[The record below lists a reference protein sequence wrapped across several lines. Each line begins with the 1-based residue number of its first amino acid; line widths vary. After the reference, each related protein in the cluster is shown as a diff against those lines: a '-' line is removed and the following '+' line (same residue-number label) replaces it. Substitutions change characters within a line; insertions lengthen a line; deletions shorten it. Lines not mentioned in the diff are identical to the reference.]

1 MNDKKTKPKVS
12 ACLISYNLENLVAGA
27 IDGAL
32 MQKLDYPYE
41 IVIGD
46 DVSKDGTREIL
57 LDYQKKY
64 PDKIRVILNEK
75 NLGVAG
81 NLISTINACRGE
93 YVAFCDGDDY
103 WTDPLKLQIQ
113 VDELEKHPECDISF
127 HPAVIKYM
135 DGSRPDGGKAYY
147 GKGIKIFDTRKNI
160 LIGGSFCPTASL
172 VFHKKVLDEL
182 VKFHTDLRSS
192 SDYFLEIFG
201 SLRGGLLYV
210 GRYMS
215 VYRFAVSGSFT
226 AQNKKFGYTIEHT
239 KETEFM
245 LRKLDKYLNYKFT
258 KEINYKIT
266 LTNYTVWRQF
276 IKLNKKDLDDYENIK
291 KEMSGLKMNKTIL
304 AGIILK
310 SIVNKMKLKR
320 FFTLIFYRHVYEK
333 VMNVWL
339 VALYHLPYT
348 SYKFSRKLLHKF
360 GVHWYYKWSSQCL
373 SFIEMDKLDD
383 SNKYS
388 FRKCKLCDKEMP
400 HSRHF
405 FKTGVKEKN
414 AKIYIYENR
423 TL

>member
-1 MNDKKTKPKVS
+1 MNEEESKKIKVS
-12 ACLISYNLENLVAGA
+12 ACIITYNLENLVADA
-27 IDGAL
+27 VEGAL
-32 MQKLDYPYE
+32 SQKLDYPYE

-46 DVSKDGTREIL
+46 DVSKDRTREIL

-81 NLISTINACRGE
+81 NLLKTISACQGE
-93 YVAFCDGDDY
+93 YVAICDGDDY

-113 VDELEKHPECDISF
+113 VDELERHPECDISF
-127 HPAVIKYM
+127 HPAIIKYM

-147 GKGIKIFDTRKNI
+147 GEGTKIFDTKKNI
-160 LIGGSFCPTASL
+160 LIGGSFCPTSSL
-172 VFHKKVLDEL
+172 VFHKRVLDEL

-215 VYRFAVSGSFT
+215 VYRFAVPSSFT

-239 KETEFM
+239 KETEYM

-276 IKLNKKDLDDYENIK
+276 IKLNKKDLDDYQNIK
-291 KEMSGLKMNKTIL
+291 KEMSGLKMDKKILIKIIL
-304 AGIILK
+304 AGII
-310 SIVNKMKLKR
+310 NKIR
-320 FFTLIFYRHVYEK
+320 Q
-333 VMNVWL
+333 
-339 VALYHLPYT
+339 
-348 SYKFSRKLLHKF
+348 
-360 GVHWYYKWSSQCL
+360 G
-373 SFIEMDKLDD
+373 
-383 SNKYS
+383 
-388 FRKCKLCDKEMP
+388 
-400 HSRHF
+400 
-405 FKTGVKEKN
+405 FKK
-414 AKIYIYENR
+414 A
-423 TL
+423 